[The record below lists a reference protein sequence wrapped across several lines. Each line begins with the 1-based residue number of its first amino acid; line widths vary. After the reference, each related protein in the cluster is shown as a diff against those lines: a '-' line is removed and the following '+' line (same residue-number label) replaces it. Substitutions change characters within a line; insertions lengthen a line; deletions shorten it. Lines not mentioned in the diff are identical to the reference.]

1 MIGRYKRLVME
12 VVPSEP
18 GGKTDFDTVF
28 AGVGLYCRELGTVT
42 DRDVLEKALIS
53 LHDEQSLVYFS
64 SSDIRTTQYGLL
76 MYE

>member
-12 VVPSEP
+12 VVPNEP

-42 DRDVLEKALIS
+42 DRDILEKALIS

-64 SSDIRTTQYGLL
+64 SSDIRPTQYGLL
-76 MYE
+76 KYE